1 MIIRPRSTAFGLWFI
16 LRGSIVPD
24 IAPRLVAVLAI
35 SIAAIWLHHVAPG
48 YFRDLD
54 PAPFTLLGLALSIFL
69 GFRNNICYERW
80 WEGRKQWGELVA
92 VSRSLLREAVT
103 LLPADTHR
111 RVAHRAVAFAHALRN
126 QLREMPEDSAR
137 AWLTPAEWEALPP
150 GRSRAAAIL
159 RAQAAELNEVRRLGA
174 LGDMLYREFA
184 DQLAA
189 MSAVQA
195 ACERL
200 RTTPPPFA
208 YSLLLHRTA
217 WLFCLLLPFGMVDNL
232 GLATPFLTMIL
243 AYAFFG
249 LDALGEQLEEPFS
262 LSPNGLPLDA
272 LVRNIEIA
280 AGEALG
286 DATLPAPL
294 RPEKFLL
301 L

>member
-1 MIIRPRSTAFGLWFI
+1 MIIRPRSSALGLWFI

-24 IAPRLVAVLAI
+24 IAPRLVVVLGISFAAV
-35 SIAAIWLHHVAPG
+35 WLHHLAPA
-48 YFRDLD
+48 YFRDLN

-80 WEGRKQWGELVA
+80 WEGRKQWGGLVA
-92 VSRSLLREAVT
+92 VSRDLLRDAVT
-103 LLPADTHR
+103 LLPGDESR
-111 RVAHRAVAFAHALRN
+111 RVAHRTVAFAHALRN
-126 QLREMPEDSAR
+126 QLRDAPQDSAR
-137 AWLTPAEWEALPP
+137 PWLAAGEWEALPR
-150 GRSRAAAIL
+150 GRSRAAAVL
-159 RAQAAELNEVRRLGA
+159 QAQAAELNEVRRQGG
-174 LGDMLYREFA
+174 LGDMLYSQFA
-184 DQLAA
+184 HHLAA

-286 DATLPAPL
+286 EASLPEPL
-294 RPEKFLL
+294 LPERFLL

>member
-1 MIIRPRSTAFGLWFI
+1 MIIRPRPTAFGLWFI
-16 LRGSIVPD
+16 LRGSIVPE
-24 IAPRLVAVLAI
+24 IASRLLAVLGI
-35 SIAAIWLHHVAPG
+35 SILAVWLHQLAPA
-48 YFRDLD
+48 YFHDIN

-92 VSRSLLREAVT
+92 VSRDLLREAVT
-103 LLPADTHR
+103 LLPGGTR
-111 RVAHRAVAFAHALRN
+111 QRVARRTVAFAHALRG
-126 QLREMPEDSAR
+126 QLRDEPQESAR
-137 AWLTPAEWEALPP
+137 PWLAPGEWEALPR

-159 RAQAAELNEVRRLGA
+159 GAQAADLNEVRRQGA
-174 LGDMLYREFA
+174 LGDILYRAFA
-184 DQLAA
+184 DHLAA

-232 GLATPFLTMIL
+232 GLATPLLTMIL

-294 RPEKFLL
+294 LPEQFLL